1 MMPLTVLVADNAPAA
16 EDFRVLL
23 GEYFEHLLA
32 VWPNPAP
39 ERWQRE
45 LDGLPG
51 AFARPS
57 GRALVAYV
65 DGEPAGIVA
74 LVAQDEGACEVK
86 RLFVRPGMRRRGVSR
101 ALMAAA
107 FTEAAEAGYVLMR
120 LGTSSDFI
128 GAIALYE
135 SLGFERGE
143 RFRDGWSEK
152 VVFMARAVG
161 AEKD

>member
-1 MMPLTVLVADNAPAA
+1 
-16 EDFRVLL
+16 
-23 GEYFEHLLA
+23 

-65 DGEPAGIVA
+65 GDEPAGIVA
-74 LVAQDEGACEVK
+74 LLEQEEGACEIK
-86 RLFVRPGMRRRGVSR
+86 RLFVRPAVRRRGVSR
-101 ALMAAA
+101 ALMATALA
-107 FTEAAEAGYVLMR
+107 EAAEAGYSLMR
-120 LGTSSDFI
+120 LGTSPDST

-135 SLGFERGE
+135 SLGFEHTGQ
-143 RFRDGWSEK
+143 FRDGWSENI
-152 VVFMARAVG
+152 VFMARAIG
-161 AEKD
+161 ADEG